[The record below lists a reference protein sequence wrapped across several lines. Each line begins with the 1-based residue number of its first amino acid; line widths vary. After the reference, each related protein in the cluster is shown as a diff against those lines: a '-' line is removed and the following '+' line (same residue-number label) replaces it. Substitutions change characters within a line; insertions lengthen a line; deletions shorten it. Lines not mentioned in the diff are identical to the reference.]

1 MMLERAVLSA
11 AMVLALVVCGRW
23 TEQWQSGIYHDMGDP
38 ALGACLGAC
47 TLAAAVLLFPLIL
60 ATYKLD
66 ERHWNTKGWPLSTA
80 INCMHTVWDVLQA
93 IMNLVRVYSYSNFFL
108 EHLLAIYGFVRVIL
122 LPPPFPIPIVL
133 FRGLHWIVDASTN
146 RLTCTFSP
154 LPHLHAV
161 RASFMHAP

>member
-1 MMLERAVLSA
+1 MLERAVLSA

-47 TLAAAVLLFPLIL
+47 TLAAVVLLFPLIL

-66 ERHWNTKGWPLSTA
+66 KHYWNMKGWPLSTA
-80 INCMHTVWDVLQA
+80 INCMYTVWDVLGA

-122 LPPPFPIPIVL
+122 LPPP
-133 FRGLHWIVDASTN
+133 
-146 RLTCTFSP
+146 
-154 LPHLHAV
+154 LPHPHRSIPRTSLDSRCLHQSSHMHFLPPSPPPC
-161 RASFMHAP
+161 RALGFGS